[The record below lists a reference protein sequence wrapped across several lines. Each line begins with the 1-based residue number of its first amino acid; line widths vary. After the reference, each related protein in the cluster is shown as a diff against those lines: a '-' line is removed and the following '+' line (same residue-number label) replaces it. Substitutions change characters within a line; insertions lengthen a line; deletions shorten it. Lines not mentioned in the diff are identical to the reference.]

1 MPSSI
6 RNFAYLILNIFAFQ
20 PSFHLFDGSPRH
32 KRSTHLRSQFHH
44 DPPTDSQIV
53 KQVESIIAYTLM
65 YHYIVSNVLRKDRD
79 LEINKSL
86 SVLNGRRIKVL
97 HQIII
102 ISDRKSPK
110 QERCDPVGRAKRT
123 NPQKIFKNILAP
135 LFFVVS
141 LLHGN
146 RKGIVNSSV
155 YKFQFRI
162 HCINIINTSERCEFA
177 WVAFVSISLSPF

>member
-1 MPSSI
+1 MEKNFFLRSRKRKRVTKLGEDSASVVI
-6 RNFAYLILNIFAFQ
+6 NDRRKKVACHRGTAITNFAYLILNIFQ
-20 PSFHLFDGSPRH
+20 PSFDGSPRH

-79 LEINKSL
+79 LEVSKSL

-102 ISDRKSPK
+102 ILDRKSPK
-110 QERCDPVGRAKRT
+110 QERCWNPVGRAKRT
-123 NPQKIFKNILAP
+123 NAQKIFKNILAP
-135 LFFVVS
+135 LSFVVS
-141 LLHGN
+141 LLHG
-146 RKGIVNSSV
+146 
-155 YKFQFRI
+155 
-162 HCINIINTSERCEFA
+162 T
-177 WVAFVSISLSPF
+177 